1 MSRHNSHGGSLHWI
15 PYISPT
21 KDEKDFSRCSYYI
34 DGFCIRDNQPCMES
48 NYCKEYTCN
57 AVVNLHKPSV
67 NMVAIYTV
75 EICAYE
81 KYYEKKIYM
90 TDYCIYYGKKELDYF
105 SPLAQ
110 QFLKRPKVG
119 GGFIYGDVK
128 YTIKNFEIKKVNKI
142 SNS

>member
-1 MSRHNSHGGSLHWI
+1 MSKHNSHGGSLHWI
-15 PYISPT
+15 PYISPN

-48 NYCKEYTCN
+48 NYCKE
-57 AVVNLHKPSV
+57 
-67 NMVAIYTV
+67 
-75 EICAYE
+75 
-81 KYYEKKIYM
+81 
-90 TDYCIYYGKKELDYF
+90 LDYF

-119 GGFIYGDVK
+119 SGFIYGDVK